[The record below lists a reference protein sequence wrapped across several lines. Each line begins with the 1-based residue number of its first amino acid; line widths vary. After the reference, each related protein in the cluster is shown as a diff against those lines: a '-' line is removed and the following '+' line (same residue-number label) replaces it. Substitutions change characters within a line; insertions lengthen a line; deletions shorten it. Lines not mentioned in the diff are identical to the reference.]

1 MPPEPALPDRS
12 ELSDVIEL
20 AAQLARDYFATLD
33 ERVARNPDGD
43 AAARAFDG
51 PFPETG
57 DGALAALREL
67 VERGLDATVSSAGPR
82 CFHWVIGGST
92 PAAQGA
98 DWIASTLDQLSSGW
112 LSSPLAVQLELT
124 SFRWLRDLFGLDP
137 GMTGYMTTGATMA
150 NYTGLAAGRQWCG
163 EQQGLNVAQQ
173 GLTSLA
179 PIPVFSSGLVHVTS
193 SKALAMLGMGRGA
206 LTKLSR
212 DAAGRLDE
220 EALESA
226 LRARGGRPSIVIAN
240 AGEVN
245 AGLFDPIAR
254 MAELA
259 KRHGAWL
266 HVDGAFGLFC
276 RAVPR
281 VAHLAEGVER
291 ADSVTADGHKWLNV
305 PYDCGFSFVRDAGI
319 LARIFSMDAD
329 YLPEQNDDEPMLA
342 FVGPDSSRRARSL
355 SVWATLRAYG
365 RLGVRRIVE
374 GHLDLAQYLARR
386 VDESPRLERLAEV
399 PLNIVC
405 FRYNP
410 QDAGGEGFS
419 EDGLDR
425 LNAELG
431 DKIIRDGRVYVGRT
445 LFEGRVALRPAIVN
459 WRTRERD
466 LDLLLE
472 VVEEIGASIQHELTD
487 PARR

>member
-1 MPPEPALPDRS
+1 M
-12 ELSDVIEL
+12 
-20 AAQLARDYFATLD
+20 AARVAREYFATLD
-33 ERVARNPDGD
+33 ERVVRSPAGD
-43 AAARAFDG
+43 AAARGFDG
-51 PFPETG
+51 PLPETG
-57 DGALAALREL
+57 DGALAALTEL
-67 VERGLDATVSSAGPR
+67 VERGLEASVASAGPR
-82 CFHWVIGGST
+82 FFHWVIGGST

-112 LSSPLAVQLELT
+112 PTSPLAVQLELV
-124 SFRWLRDLFGLDP
+124 SFRWLRELFGLDP
-137 GMTGYMTTGATMA
+137 AMTGYMTTGAMMA
-150 NYTGLAAGRQWCG
+150 NYTGLAAARQWCG
-163 EQQGLNVAQQ
+163 EQQGLNVAQH

-206 LTKLSR
+206 LTKFAR

-220 EALESA
+220 DALESA
-226 LRARGGRPSIVIAN
+226 LKARGGRPSIVIAN

-254 MAELA
+254 MADLA
-259 KRHGAWL
+259 ERHGAWL

-276 RAVPR
+276 RTSPR
-281 VAHLAEGVER
+281 TVHLADGVER

-305 PYDCGFSFVRDAGI
+305 PYDCGFSFVRDAG
-319 LARIFSMDAD
+319 LSARVFRMDAD
-329 YLPEQNDDEPMLA
+329 YLPEQNESEPILC
-342 FVGPDSSRRARSL
+342 FIGPESSRRARSF

-386 VDESPRLERLAEV
+386 VDESPVLDRLAEV

-410 QDAGGEGFS
+410 RGEGFS

-431 DKIIRDGRVYVGRT
+431 DKIIRDGRVYVGKT

-459 WRTRERD
+459 WRTGERD
-466 LDLLLE
+466 IDLLVK
-472 VVEEIGASIQHELTD
+472 VVEELGASIQRELTD
-487 PARR
+487 PARA